1 MEAVPAAVSNIAE
14 VRRVGGTRGK
24 LSNNGPLLMLG
35 ASLCFALMGLC
46 VKFVTTPPGGAFP
59 SIPVAEIVFW
69 RSGIATLVALAVGWP
84 ERGKLGGVSRR
95 MLVTRSLVGLA
106 SMYAYFFAI
115 SRLKLGDAVLL
126 TYLSPLLVAT
136 MAPFVLRE
144 KASKAV
150 WLALGVGFAGV
161 AVVEEPSGFV
171 ANLGLLAGL
180 ASAFLAA
187 SAYISVKVLSRTDT
201 TSTIVLWFSGI
212 ATVVSGIH
220 VIAGGSWVT
229 PVLPAFVALVGLGLF
244 AALAQ
249 LMMTR
254 AYSVSAAAR
263 VSVFG
268 YATPVIAYVLGQA
281 ILAEPI
287 GWRGAIGCGLLVV
300 AGALV
305 TWLSSES
312 RPRPA

>member
-1 MEAVPAAVSNIAE
+1 
-14 VRRVGGTRGK
+14 
-24 LSNNGPLLMLG
+24 MLG
-35 ASLCFALMGLC
+35 ASLCFALMGVC
-46 VKFVTTPPGGAFP
+46 VKFVATPPRDAFP
-59 SIPVAEIVFW
+59 AIPVGEIVFW

-84 ERGKLGGVSRR
+84 QRRRLAGVSKG

-126 TYLSPLLVAT
+126 TYLSPLLVAC

-144 KASKAV
+144 KAPWTV

-161 AVVEEPSGFV
+161 WVVEEGAGSGELV
-171 ANLGLLAGL
+171 GIGVLAGL

-187 SAYISVKVLSRTDT
+187 SAYVSVKLLSRTD
-201 TSTIVLWFSGI
+201 SAFTIVLWFSAI
-212 ATVVSGIH
+212 ATLVSGIQ
-220 VIAGGSWVT
+220 VVAQGVWVT
-229 PVLPAFVALVGLGLF
+229 PAPPAIAALAGVGVF
-244 AALAQ
+244 AAAAQ

-268 YATPVIAYVLGQA
+268 YATPVIAYVLGQ
-281 ILAEPI
+281 IVLAEAI
-287 GWRGAIGCGLLVV
+287 GWRGALGCSLLVI
-300 AGALV
+300 AGALA
-305 TWLSSES
+305 TFLSAEA
-312 RPRPA
+312 PRPAATS